1 MSARLIGIARR
12 DKPRVPMELLQ
23 RARVNYDAGIEG
35 DCRGATPDRNV
46 TIIFREDW
54 AAACRD
60 LGREL
65 PWVTR
70 RANLLVEGLSGFK
83 QVGVRLRVGAVLLEV
98 TEENPPCR
106 VMDILA
112 EGLLVAL
119 QPDWRG
125 GVACRVLQDGEIELG
140 DTVAIVAQ

>member
-12 DKPRVPMELLQ
+12 DKPRAPMETPP
-23 RARVNYDAGIEG
+23 RARISYDAGIDG
-35 DCRGATPDRNV
+35 DCRGTTPDRNV
-46 TIIFREDW
+46 TLIFLEDW
-54 AAACRD
+54 EAACRD

-65 PWVTR
+65 PWITR

-83 QVGVRLRVGAVLLEV
+83 QVGTRLKIGSVLLEV

-106 VMDILA
+106 VMDIQA
-112 EGLLVAL
+112 EGLRVAL

-125 GVACRVLQDGEIELG
+125 GVACRVLQDGDICLG
-140 DTVAIVAQ
+140 DSVAVVA